1 MAEKPPPTPQKPRGL
16 LLIMLSLMAVMI
28 LTVMMWKNLS
38 PTPVPWSQFIERID
52 RGEVAKVV
60 LGPEYATVTPSKKA
74 GVNDY
79 PVYYPSG
86 RLTEASQK
94 ELNSKLDAY
103 NEEATR
109 QNSSQNPNAPIPI
122 DYGGVKPAGFLSQL
136 LPQLLIIG
144 LLIGLFYFFV
154 LRRMGQG
161 GGVLSFGKSRAQLI
175 TKGKTG
181 KTFKDVAGID
191 EAKEEVEEL
200 VAFLK
205 NPKKFQKLGGRI
217 PRGVLL
223 VGPPGTGKTLLAK
236 AIAGEADVPFYSI
249 SGSDF
254 VEMFVGVGA
263 SRVRDLFLQAKENSP
278 CIIFI
283 DEIDAV
289 GRKRSNGT
297 NSGGHDEREQT
308 LNAILVE
315 MDGFGSGDKVIII
328 AATNRVDVLDPAL
341 LRPGRFDRHISVSLP
356 DIVGREQILS
366 VHASKVKMGEDCDLS
381 IIARGTPGFSGADL
395 ESMINESALNAARY
409 DQEHIKHKDLEYAR
423 DRVAFGREKKSGSRA
438 MPEKERR
445 ITAYHEAGHAILQ
458 MLVEEKDDLHK
469 VTIIPRGRSLGSTM
483 HLPSEDRH
491 THGRRKLMCD
501 IAILFGGRIAEEMF
515 CGDITT
521 GASNDIERATQLAR
535 GMVYEW
541 GMSDKMGPLKY
552 TEDRENIMGGDAA
565 IAVGSQ
571 TRRELDEE
579 VRRIIDQQ
587 YQKAK
592 EIIIANKDKLECVAQ
607 SLLEHETLDAAQ
619 VRILMDGGELPPRRP
634 TIMVSKSDVVEGET
648 KPESERSPMSPAL
661 EPKLA

>member
-1 MAEKPPPTPQKPRGL
+1 MPENPPPPQKPRGL
-16 LLIMLSLMAVMI
+16 LLIMMSLMGVMI
-28 LTVMMWKNLS
+28 ITVMMWKNLS
-38 PTPVPWSQFIERID
+38 PTPVSWTNFLDEIAS
-52 RGEVAKVV
+52 GNVLEVEI
-60 LGPEYATVTPSKKA
+60 GPESALVKQTKSA
-74 GVNDY
+74 GNKEY
-79 PVYYPSG
+79 RVYYPTG
-86 RLTEASQK
+86 RLGDTTQK
-94 ELNSKLDAY
+94 ELMDIINVYNADAKKQGE
-103 NEEATR
+103 NKV
-109 QNSSQNPNAPIPI
+109 PNAPVQINVK
-122 DYGGVKPAGFLSQL
+122 GVPPAGFLSAI
-136 LPQLLIIG
+136 LPQLLVIG
-144 LLIGLFYFFV
+144 LLVGLFYFFV

-200 VAFLK
+200 VSFLK

-263 SRVRDLFLQAKENSP
+263 SRVRDLFNQSKENSP

-289 GRKRSNGT
+289 GRKRGNGT

-315 MDGFGSGDKVIII
+315 MDGFSSTDKVIVI

-341 LRPGRFDRHISVSLP
+341 LRPGRFDRHIFVSLP
-356 DIVGREQILS
+356 DIAGREQILG
-366 VHASKVKMGEDCDLS
+366 VHSGKVKMGPNCNLS

-395 ESMINESALNAARY
+395 ESLINEAALNAARF
-409 DQEHIKHKDLEYAR
+409 DQEIVMHKDLEYAR
-423 DRVAFGREKKSGSRA
+423 DRVAFGQEKKTGSRA
-438 MPEKERR
+438 MPEKERK

-458 MLVEEKDDLHK
+458 MIVEEKDDLHK

-483 HLPSEDRH
+483 HLPTEDRH
-491 THGRRKLMCD
+491 THGKRKLLCD
-501 IAILFGGRIAEEMF
+501 ISILFGGRIAEETF

-521 GASNDIERATQLAR
+521 GASNDIERATHLAR

-552 TEDRENIMGGDAA
+552 TEDHDGLMGHESVVTAGN
-565 IAVGSQ
+565 Q

-579 VRRIIDQQ
+579 VRSIIDTQ
-587 YQKAK
+587 YALAK
-592 EIIIANKDKLECVAQ
+592 DLILANRDKLVRIAEA
-607 SLLEHETLDAAQ
+607 LLEHETLDAIQ
-619 VRILMDGGELPPRRP
+619 VKHLMDGGEMPPRRP
-634 TIMVSKSDVVEGET
+634 TVIITKAEIET
-648 KPESERSPMSPAL
+648 KEPRPEPERSATGPAL

>member
-1 MAEKPPPTPQKPRGL
+1 MPETPTPPPQKPRGL
-16 LLIMLSLMAVMI
+16 LLIMMSLMGVMI

-38 PTPVPWSQFIERID
+38 PPPVKWSQFVERIEK
-52 RGEVAKVV
+52 GEVAKLVI
-60 LGPEYATVTPSKKA
+60 GPEFSLVTPSKKA
-74 GVNDY
+74 GGSEY
-79 PVYYPSG
+79 RVYYLTG
-86 RLTEASQK
+86 RLGEAGQK
-94 ELNSKLDAY
+94 ELIELITRY
-103 NEEATR
+103 NDEVKRQVEA
-109 QNSSQNPNAPIPI
+109 NNPNPPLPI
-122 DYGGVKPAGFLSQL
+122 DYEGVPPAGFLSAL
-136 LPQLLIIG
+136 LPQLLVIAV
-144 LLIGLFYFFV
+144 LVGLFYFFV

-263 SRVRDLFLQAKENSP
+263 SRVRDLFNQAKDNSP

-289 GRKRSNGT
+289 GRKRGNGT

-315 MDGFGSGDKVIII
+315 MDGFSSTDKVIVI

-341 LRPGRFDRHISVSLP
+341 LRPGRFDRHIFVSLP
-356 DIVGREQILS
+356 DIAGREQILQ
-366 VHASKVKMGEDCDLS
+366 VHAGKVKMSPEANLS

-395 ESMINESALNAARY
+395 ESLINEAALNAARH
-409 DQEHIKHKDLEYAR
+409 DQDQIQLKDLEYAR
-423 DRVAFGREKKSGSRA
+423 DRVAFGQEKKSGSRA
-438 MPEKERR
+438 MPEKERS

-469 VTIIPRGRSLGSTM
+469 VTIIPRGRALGATM
-483 HLPSEDRH
+483 HLPTEDRH
-491 THGRRKLMCD
+491 THGRRKLLCD
-501 IAILFGGRIAEEMF
+501 ISILFGGRIAEELF

-521 GASNDIERATQLAR
+521 GASNDIERATSLAR

-541 GMSDKMGPLKY
+541 GMSEKMGPLKY
-552 TEDRENIMGGDAA
+552 TEERESILGADSVL
-565 IAVGSQ
+565 AVGNQ

-579 VRRIIDQQ
+579 VRRIIESQ
-587 YQKAK
+587 YKVAK
-592 EIIIANKDKLECVAQ
+592 DLIEANRDKLQRIALA
-607 SLLEHETLDAAQ
+607 LLEHETLDVKQ
-619 VRILMDGGELPPRRP
+619 VKTLMDGGDLPPRRP
-634 TIMVSKSDVVEGET
+634 TVVVSKADAEAKEPRPGT
-648 KPESERSPMSPAL
+648 ERSPTGPAL